1 MKASPRDQSARRP
14 SPGEP
19 DGGEATPP
27 RTRGGWVPTGTA
39 ASRRNAHEERGTHR
53 GKNTRS
59 AILAAA
65 RALFEERGYVD
76 VSIEDIVTR
85 LGVSRG
91 TFYTYFST
99 KSDVFRELSSQVRV
113 EIDSAVSTRAEDANV
128 GAIGALM
135 NSNRRYV
142 EVYRAHARMY
152 GLIEQVA
159 TMDPEV
165 HRQRLESRRANV
177 ERVAATIARWQR
189 RGLADA
195 SIDATTT
202 ASVLVSLTSNSC
214 YWWFVGGDEAG
225 RPDDPVAAITD
236 IWVRATGLRDEQ
248 R

>member
-1 MKASPRDQSARRP
+1 MEASPREQLPRGPRS
-14 SPGEP
+14 GES
-19 DGGEATPP
+19 DKGEA
-27 RTRGGWVPTGTA
+27 RSNVTRGGWVPTGTA
-39 ASRRNAHEERGTHR
+39 ASRRTAHEARGTDR

-65 RALFEERGYVD
+65 RALFEEHGYVD

-99 KSDVFRELSSQVRV
+99 KSDVFRELSSQVRE
-113 EIDSAVSTRAEDANV
+113 EIDTAVSARREGGNV
-128 GAIGALM
+128 GVIGALT
-135 NSNRRYV
+135 NSNRRYI
-142 EVYRAHARMY
+142 EVYKANARMY

-177 ERVAATIARWQR
+177 ERVASTITRWQR
-189 RGLADA
+189 RGLADL
-195 SIDATTT
+195 SIDPLTT

-225 RPDDPVAAITD
+225 CPDDPVVAITD
-236 IWVRATGLRDEQ
+236 IWVRATGLRD